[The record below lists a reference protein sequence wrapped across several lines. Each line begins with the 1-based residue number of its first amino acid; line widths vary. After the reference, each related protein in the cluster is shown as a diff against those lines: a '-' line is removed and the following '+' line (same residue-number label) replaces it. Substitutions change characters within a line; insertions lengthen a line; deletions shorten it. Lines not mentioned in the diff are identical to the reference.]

1 MLDPAAVFGM
11 LFGSE
16 FFDDY
21 VGQLALASIA
31 SVDTEE
37 DSNLPPEVRK
47 QKVHDKMKVYF
58 LYWYSGYNTV

>member
-21 VGQLALASIA
+21 VGQLALASMA
-31 SVDTEE
+31 TVEPEE
-37 DSNLPPEVRK
+37 DSHLPPEVRR
-47 QKVHDKMKVYF
+47 QKVHDKLKVFF
-58 LYWYSGYNTV
+58 LY